1 MPELIKQQAQT
12 ENDDTLTSNVAQNER
27 KVVFQDKALNFN
39 ENLNNE
45 FDDANQMELLNER

>member
-12 ENDDTLTSNVAQNER
+12 ENEDTLTSNVAQNER
-27 KVVFQDKALNFN
+27 KVVLQDKALNFN

>member
-1 MPELIKQQAQT
+1 MLELIKQQAQT

-27 KVVFQDKALNFN
+27 KVVLQDKALNFN